1 MNWLREVRRR
11 LRMLMHGR
19 QFDADLEEEMQL
31 HLELRQQEHLASG
44 MTADS
49 ARAAARRRFGNVTAL
64 REKSHMAW
72 GWEWFE
78 HLARD
83 IRHSL
88 RMLGKSRGFTI
99 VVVLTLALGIGAN
112 TAIFS
117 VVYSALLRPLPYR
130 EPGKLFHLG
139 ESRSQADNSTNGAQ
153 ASYPDYLD
161 WKHTA
166 KSIQS
171 FAAYSGDA
179 FTLAANGEPKNTF
192 AAQVTP
198 SFFST
203 LGVKPALGRD
213 FLDDEMQPDGPH
225 VTILTDGFWR
235 TEFGADPN
243 IIGRVIHLDGKPAT
257 IVGVLPRGFE
267 FATANSAPLWVPIH
281 QTGDLI
287 TRRSLHWLTVVG
299 RLAPGVSPDQAHA
312 EMQSISAQLSREYP
326 KENGSISFVMESLM
340 EQIVGKVRPILL
352 ILLGAVGFVLLITC
366 ANVANLLMT
375 RSIGRRKEFAVRSA
389 LGASRASLLSQL
401 LTESLLLS
409 FVGAAIGL
417 VGAHWGVNLLVA
429 AIPESQ
435 LQAMPYLRNAGINL
449 AVLLFLSGVTV
460 LTGVLFGLAPGLDA
474 SRTSLNDVL
483 KYASRG
489 GTSAGHARLRNTL
502 VIAEISISLVLL
514 VGAGLL
520 LKSLHA
526 LLGQDPGFNL
536 HNVLTFSVNLPDY
549 SYPVEKTPPYYSAA
563 AVRFDHEFTGRLRSV
578 PGILDV
584 GQASGIPATGGSG
597 TIRFVVEG
605 RPTAIGQEDEC
616 QIIAVSTGYFSS
628 LKIPLSDGRFFSAS
642 DAHDAPSVVV
652 VSRAFVKAYFPGE
665 NPVGKRVRF
674 TFSAQNPFLQIVG
687 VAGDTAS
694 IDLAASPPAI
704 IYTPNDQGPSTFLSY
719 MVRTAGEPVA
729 FVGAAR
735 AALQRMD
742 SQLSLIQ
749 PQSLEEVANQSPSVF
764 LRRYPS
770 YIIGC
775 FAALALILAVVGLY
789 GLISHRVLQ
798 RTREIG
804 IRVALG
810 AQRRDIMRMV
820 LRQGIRATLA
830 GVGIGV
836 VAGLALTRLLSSLLY
851 GVTPGDWLTF
861 LSVALLLLAVAIA
874 ACSIPARRAMR
885 VEPIVALRYE

>member
-1 MNWLREVRRR
+1 MGTLTQNLRYA
-11 LRMLMHGR
+11 M
-19 QFDADLEEEMQL
+19 
-31 HLELRQQEHLASG
+31 
-44 MTADS
+44 
-49 ARAAARRRFGNVTAL
+49 RALWN
-64 REKSHMAW
+64 SP
-72 GWEWFE
+72 
-78 HLARD
+78 
-83 IRHSL
+83 
-88 RMLGKSRGFTI
+88 GFTL

-117 VVYSALLRPLPYR
+117 VVYSALLHPLPYR
-130 EPGKLFHLG
+130 DPGKLFHLG
-139 ESRSQADNSTNGAQ
+139 ESRSQSDNSANGAQ

-161 WKHTA
+161 WKRTA

-171 FAAYSGDA
+171 FASYSGDA
-179 FTLAANGEPKNTF
+179 FTLSANGEPKNIF

-213 FLDDEMQPDGPH
+213 FLDGEMREDGPP

-235 TEFGADPN
+235 TEFGADPKV
-243 IIGRVIHLDGKPAT
+243 IGRIIHLDGKPAT
-257 IVGVLPRGFE
+257 IVGVLPRDFE
-267 FATANSAPLWVPIH
+267 FAPARSAPLWVPIH
-281 QTGDLI
+281 QSGDAI
-287 TRRSLHWLTVVG
+287 TRRSLRWLSVFG
-299 RLAPGVSPDQAHA
+299 RLAPGVSPDQARA
-312 EMQSISAQLSREYP
+312 EMQSINAQLGRAYP
-326 KENGSISFVMESLM
+326 KENGSTFFVMESLT

-366 ANVANLLMT
+366 ANVANLVMT

-389 LGASRASLLSQL
+389 LGASRASLFSQL

-409 FVGAAIGL
+409 FIGAAVGL
-417 VGAHWGVNLLVA
+417 LGAQWGVNLLVA

-435 LQAMPYLRNAGINL
+435 LQSMPYLRDTGMNL
-449 AVLLFLSGVTV
+449 PVLLFLGGVAV
-460 LTGVLFGLAPGLDA
+460 LTGILLGLAPGLDA

-483 KYASRG
+483 KDESRG

-536 HNVLTFSVNLPDY
+536 HNVLTFSVNLPD
-549 SYPVEKTPPYYSAA
+549 STYPSDKTPPYYSAA
-563 AVRFDHEFTGRLRSV
+563 AVRFDHEFTQRLRSL
-578 PGILDV
+578 PGILEV
-584 GQASGIPATGGSG
+584 GQTSGIPASGGSG

-605 RPTAIGQEDEC
+605 RPTATGQEDEC
-616 QIIAVSTGYFSS
+616 QIITVSTGYFSS
-628 LKIPLSDGRFFSAS
+628 LKIPLADGRFFNAK
-642 DAHDAPSVVV
+642 DVRGAPDVVV
-652 VSRAFVKAYFPGE
+652 VSRAFTKAYFPGE
-665 NPVGKRVRF
+665 NPVGKRIRF
-674 TFSAQNPFLQIVG
+674 TYSAQNPFLQIVG
-687 VAGDTAS
+687 VAADTAS
-694 IDLAASPPAI
+694 IDLAAPPPPI
-704 IYTPNDQGPSTFLSY
+704 IYTPNDQGPSTYLSY
-719 MVRTAGEPVA
+719 MMRTGGEPGA

-735 AALQRMD
+735 AALQEMD
-742 SQLSLIQ
+742 PQLPLIQ
-749 PQSLEEVANQSPSVF
+749 PQSLEQIANQSPSVF

-770 YIIGC
+770 YLIGSL
-775 FAALALILAVVGLY
+775 AALALVLAVVGLY
-789 GLISHRVLQ
+789 GLISHMVLQ

-830 GVGIGV
+830 GVAIGV
-836 VAGLALTRLLSSLLY
+836 VAGLALTRLLRSLLF

-861 LSVALLLLAVAIA
+861 LSVALLLLVVALA
-874 ACSIPARRAMR
+874 ACSIPARRATR
-885 VEPIVALRYE
+885 VDPIVALRYE